1 MRLKEGGQ
9 VQEMTRID
17 PSLLSLVMDEG
28 GHDPRNGGG
37 ASRSN
42 FPYRAYR
49 QEHIPLNTLI
59 LAQ

>member
-37 ASRSN
+37 HLEVTSPTEPIDR
-42 FPYRAYR
+42 
-49 QEHIPLNTLI
+49 NTSHSTP
-59 LAQ
+59 

>member
-17 PSLLSLVMDEG
+17 PSLLPLVMDEG

-37 ASRSN
+37 HLEVTSPTEPIDR
-42 FPYRAYR
+42 
-49 QEHIPLNTLI
+49 NTSHSTP
-59 LAQ
+59 